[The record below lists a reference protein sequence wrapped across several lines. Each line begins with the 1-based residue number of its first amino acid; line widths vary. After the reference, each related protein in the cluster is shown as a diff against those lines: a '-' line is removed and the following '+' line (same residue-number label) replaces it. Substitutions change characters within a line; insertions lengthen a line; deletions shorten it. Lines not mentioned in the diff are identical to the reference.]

1 MVREMARAS
10 STEREYFARIG
21 RQNRALEDET
31 PPASLAEMFDRLER
45 IRRSHGSLAEPGA
58 AGGDEGDLPGHLAF
72 LERMRTVK
80 RRGAN
85 RP

>member
-1 MVREMARAS
+1 MARAS
-10 STEREYFARIG
+10 STDREYFARVGI
-21 RQNRALEDET
+21 QNHALEDESV
-31 PPASLAEMFDRLER
+31 PASLAEMFDRLER
-45 IRRSHGSLAEPGA
+45 IRRTHGSLAH
-58 AGGDEGDLPGHLAF
+58 AGKAGDDEGDLPGHLAF